1 MAKCDEGYLC
11 EVCGEPVEKLSDSA
25 LYLQFVIGW
34 IDSGLLQ
41 SRRECHLRCVP
52 TLAQFVEHPDFEPVE
67 IEGDFDRRLLDPDL
81 AAKRQELVSAGY
93 ERLRILQKKRKGLA
107 IEEYPLPE
115 TEQAQDADTAKS
127 KSGDGV
133 EDFKR

>member
-41 SRRECHLRCVP
+41 SRRECHLRCLP
-52 TLAQFVEHPDFEPVE
+52 TLAQFVEHPDFESVQ
-67 IEGDFDRRLLDPDL
+67 IEGDFDLRLLDPVL
-81 AAKRQELVSAGY
+81 AKQRQDLVSAGY
-93 ERLRILQKKRKGLA
+93 QRLRILERKRKGLS
-107 IEEYPLPE
+107 IEDYPLAEAELTPGATTDE
-115 TEQAQDADTAKS
+115 S
-127 KSGDGV
+127 NSGNGV
-133 EDFKR
+133 EEFKR

>member
-52 TLAQFVEHPDFEPVE
+52 TLAQFVEHPEFEPVQ
-67 IEGDFDRRLLDPDL
+67 IDGDFDRRRLDPVL
-81 AAKRQELVSAGY
+81 AKQRQELVSGGY
-93 ERLRILQKKRKGLA
+93 ERLRTLQRKRKGLS
-107 IEEYPLPE
+107 IEDYPLAEAELTPV
-115 TEQAQDADTAKS
+115 TDTVES
-127 KSGDGV
+127 SSGNGV